1 MDNLWLYLI
10 ISEICSLAAL
20 YRIWVSKDILI
31 FKILLSL
38 IAVVP
43 FLGPVLY
50 LFAADNTKPQ
60 AIELQDRYA
69 RGGYT
74 SKLISDEANRKIR
87 ESELLELE
95 KHENS
100 KNKT

>member
-1 MDNLWLYLI
+1 LWLYLI

-43 FLGPVLY
+43 LLGPVLY

>member
-1 MDNLWLYLI
+1 M
-10 ISEICSLAAL
+10 CSLAAL
-20 YRIWVSKDILI
+20 YRIWASKDVLIL
-31 FKILLSL
+31 KILLS
-38 IAVVP
+38 IIVVVP

-74 SKLISDEANRKIR
+74 SKVISDEANRKIR
-87 ESELLELE
+87 EAELLELE
-95 KHENS
+95 KREQA
-100 KNKT
+100 KEKT